1 MRLALQNGAHLGGN
15 ACRLEWLAVVLQD
28 LIAHGVAGF
37 RAQVASE
44 LSGGIHLH
52 ADGALALLEDVAG
65 LFGVEGKQI
74 LEVQLIRPN
83 SGGIQLLHGLANHAL
98 GGTPAD

>member
-1 MRLALQNGAHLGGN
+1 MARTSAAMPAGLQ
-15 ACRLEWLAVVLQD
+15 WLAVILQD

-44 LSGGIHLH
+44 LACGIHLH
-52 ADGALALLEDVAG
+52 ANRALALLEDVGG

-74 LEVQLIRPN
+74 LEVQLIR
-83 SGGIQLLHGLANHAL
+83 A
-98 GGTPAD
+98 